1 MRTED
6 WQLNKE
12 PSKFS
17 SNSKVQSYNTIGSH
31 GYPTCTLTETFTS
44 CWQDWSFTTRRLIL
58 LWLNFGNRSLFFK
71 TEVVLMWV
79 DLVGMA
85 ACTWCLCPLSKGRPQ
100 LFLFLPVW
108 QEVSCLFWQEVWELI
123 CAELTALITWV
134 LEDHLGEIKVF
145 EKTSLL
151 HLVFILSL
159 QVQVPKKKIK
169 ATDVG

>member
-1 MRTED
+1 
-6 WQLNKE
+6 
-12 PSKFS
+12 
-17 SNSKVQSYNTIGSH
+17 
-31 GYPTCTLTETFTS
+31 
-44 CWQDWSFTTRRLIL
+44 
-58 LWLNFGNRSLFFK
+58 
-71 TEVVLMWV
+71 MWV

-123 CAELTALITWV
+123 CVELTALITWV

-159 QVQVPKKKIK
+159 QVQVPKKKNKGNRCWIRVLNKVAWKLRLMSFAFPYRMDYLDKEVYTNPPTAAYFMQYNTTSRWGPLNTLWK
-169 ATDVG
+169 AVMIMHKIIRETCTYL